1 MIEYAKKIIPR
12 QIKSLISRHLNIE
25 KDHWVNR
32 KYSGVHLEKYI
43 QSVDETTYQELKYYR
58 EAEHQIGRFLN
69 MKKILRRVIDLDLE
83 GDLVEFGTWQ
93 GQGMR
98 LFDLASENKV
108 EKNLVGIDSFEGLP
122 ESSTIWQKGA
132 FSNTNFELVEKTLIE
147 KTKHFSGVKL
157 IKGWFSDPDVAKS
170 LYDAVD
176 DIAIVHLDADL
187 GSSTLQALAI
197 LEPYLQKR
205 KQPMY
210 LLFDDWGCHPNEVP
224 EAFNTWLNEA
234 QSRYS
239 IQAKMIYYTNLTRYY
254 ELSFG

>member
-1 MIEYAKKIIPR
+1 MMKYAKKIIPR
-12 QIKSLISRHLNIE
+12 QIKSLIGRHFNVE
-25 KDHWVNR
+25 KAHWVNG
-32 KYSGVHLEKYI
+32 KYSGANLERYI
-43 QSVDETTYQELKYYR
+43 KDADETTYQDLKYYR

-69 MKKILRRVIDLDLE
+69 LKKIMRRVKDSNLS
-83 GDLVEFGTWQ
+83 GDVVEFGTWQ

-98 LFDLASENKV
+98 LFDLASETKF
-108 EKNLVGIDSFEGLP
+108 EKSLIGIDSFEGLP
-122 ESSTIWQKGA
+122 ESSTIWEKGA
-132 FSNTNFELVEKTLIE
+132 FSNTNFDLVEKKIIE

-157 IKGWFSDPDVAKS
+157 IKGWFSDPDVAER

-187 GSSTLQALAI
+187 GSSTQQALAI
-197 LEPYLQKR
+197 LEPYFQKR

-224 EAFNTWLNEA
+224 EAFCAWLKDA

-239 IQAKMIYYTNLTRYY
+239 VQANMVCYTNLTRYY
-254 ELSFG
+254 ELSFE